1 MRKLAVV
8 AVVLLIGILAGIA
21 LQPDDGTAL
30 SRPEG
35 VGAKIDGANHAKPL
49 PRVPSVAEIVSSL
62 AAVVL
67 GLLLLL
73 QQLMW
78 VPDLR
83 RERSGCRRRERLGV
97 RDLSRRGP
105 PLAV

>member
-1 MRKLAVV
+1 MRKLAMV
-8 AVVLLIGILAGIA
+8 AVVLLTGILAGIA
-21 LQPDDGTAL
+21 LQPDDGTAV

-62 AAVVL
+62 AAVML
-67 GLLLLL
+67 GLLLL
-73 QQLMW
+73 QQRMW

-83 RERSGCRRRERLGV
+83 RERSGSRRSELLGV
-97 RDLSRRGP
+97 RDLTRRGP